1 MGNDRLMMYERPTI
15 NDVSEVV
22 GIARK
27 KKNLD
32 RNSSYLYALHCLHF
46 RDTSLVAKNDG
57 KVVGFVIG
65 YRIPTRPQIQ
75 FIWQYGLEQ
84 PFDSQDNVVEL
95 VSHMLRLEENKGL
108 AGLDVSLDLAHHDAL
123 RLFTVIAMRFSL
135 ISHVEAFD
143 GDEVM
148 IHLESRKEKSAMRR
162 QRVGTY

>member
-1 MGNDRLMMYERPTI
+1 MGKDRLMIYERPTI
-15 NDVSEVV
+15 NDVPAVV
-22 GIARK
+22 AIARK

-46 RDTSLVAKNDG
+46 RDTSLVAKKDG

-65 YRIPTRPQIQ
+65 YRIPKSPQIQ

-95 VSHMLRLEENKGL
+95 VSHMLRLEADKGL

-135 ISHVEAFD
+135 ITQVEAFD

-148 IHLESRKEKSAMRR
+148 IHLESREAKTARR
-162 QRVGTY
+162 SQCVGTN